1 MTPEPFG
8 PRLRRF
14 RLKSGMT
21 EAQLGEA
28 AFPGMTNS
36 DAMIRNIED
45 GTPIPLSW
53 LVTIA
58 AALDISTDEL
68 LGVESPVVR
77 RLREAL
83 DAGGAGPLDN
93 IDASAVGFLRSLLP
107 ESERG

>member
-1 MTPEPFG
+1 
-8 PRLRRF
+8 
-14 RLKSGMT
+14 MT

-36 DAMIRNIED
+36 GAMIRDIED

-58 AALDISTDEL
+58 QALQVSTDEL
-68 LGVESPVVR
+68 LGVESPVVK

-83 DAGGAGPLDN
+83 DAGRDGVLWD
-93 IDASAVGFLRSLLP
+93 IDEGSRLFLRSLLP